1 MTILLA
7 VVAGS
12 VLGFVLA
19 RSDFCFHSTWRRLF
33 GASPDGQLAW
43 AYVVLIVVSIPVVQL
58 LVRTNVIDPYVP
70 PFAPAAAIGGG
81 LVFGLGMVIAQS
93 CVSGMFYKAGM
104 GMVGMIVA
112 IASWA
117 IGDIITWRGP
127 LKGLRTAMN
136 DGARTWTL
144 GDLPWWGAMLLI
156 GWLAAVVAMAWR
168 RSQVHGGAAL
178 FRRESV
184 IIGIATAAALALGW
198 LLVATH
204 GGDYS
209 FGTAGVPSQLYAEA
223 TGGDGGSLW
232 IPLALV
238 SVTLGAIVA
247 TRFGATMWVR
257 GETGTRYA
265 QLAAGGLVMGVGA
278 ALAGGCN
285 LGHGMVGVS
294 LLSIGSLATTA
305 SIIAGVWIGHR
316 VVHVRS
322 ANSVLSV

>member
-19 RSDFCFHSTWRRLF
+19 RADFCFHSTWRRLF
-33 GASPDGQLAW
+33 GSDPDARLAW
-43 AYVVLIVVSIPVVQL
+43 AYAVLIVLSIPIVQL
-58 LVRTNVIDPYVP
+58 LLRANVIDPYIP
-70 PFAPAAAIGGG
+70 PFAPLAAIGGG
-81 LVFGLGMVIAQS
+81 LTFGLGMVIAQT

-127 LKGLRTAMN
+127 LQGLRTSMN

-144 GDLPWWGAMLLI
+144 GDLPWWGSVLLV
-156 GWLAAVVAMAWR
+156 GWIVLVVAMAWR
-168 RSQVHGGAAL
+168 RSRVHGGAAL
-178 FRRESV
+178 LRRDSV
-184 IIGIATAAALALGW
+184 VIGVATAAALAVGW
-198 LLVATH
+198 LLVAAH

-209 FGTAGVPSQLYAEA
+209 FGTAGVPSQLYGEA

-232 IPLALV
+232 IPIALV
-238 SVTLGAIVA
+238 SLTLGAVVA

-257 GETGTRYA
+257 GETGTRYL
-265 QLAAGGLVMGVGA
+265 QLAGGGLVMGVGA
-278 ALAGGCN
+278 AIAGGCN

-294 LLSIGSLATTA
+294 LLSIGSLVTTA
-305 SIIAGVWIGHR
+305 AIIAGVWIGHR
-316 VVHVRS
+316 VVS
-322 ANSVLSV
+322 ALQ